1 MVDGPIGDGTRLMPD
16 GPPRP
21 AGEAG
26 EDGAERERPDDQHRQ
41 RKRTDRDGHDGRVG
55 RDGPDEQDGRDGQDG
70 RDAALRRLAHALLIA
85 AVSPALP
92 GIAHLRA
99 GRVRLGTALLFA
111 QALLVTGAAA
121 AAGEGRSLFLELSVR
136 PGWLLAVAAGA
147 VVLAVL
153 WAALI
158 VHSYAVLVPDGLS
171 PLWRLAGGT
180 TVSVLCLLVVVPP
193 LTVAHYGYLQRDLV
207 ESLFAEGPGPSR
219 TAGVHADAADPWAG
233 TPRLDVLLIGGDADT
248 GRPGVRTDSMT
259 LASIDTA
266 TGDTLLLSL
275 PRNLQHVPVW
285 SGTKRVPFPPEELLN
300 EVYESGVRDPGVLAG
315 GGHVRNPG
323 AELLKRTVAHILG
336 RPVPYYAMVDM
347 RSFRQIV
354 DAVGGV
360 RICVSDAVPVPRQQ
374 VPSGV
379 LKPGCRRLS
388 GREALWYGR
397 SRTDSS
403 DYARMSRQKCLMWA
417 LARQAGPLTV
427 LRSFQRLTEVFKHSV
442 STDLPQ
448 RLLPPLI
455 GLAAKIRNAEITS
468 LQFVPPVIST
478 WRPDYPEIRRLAARA
493 VRDSAAGAGGAGG
506 LHILSDNCA

>member
-1 MVDGPIGDGTRLMPD
+1 MVDGPIGDGTRLLPD
-16 GPPRP
+16 DPPP
-21 AGEAG
+21 AG
-26 EDGAERERPDDQHRQ
+26 EDGA
-41 RKRTDRDGHDGRVG
+41 GH
-55 RDGPDEQDGRDGQDG
+55 EQDGRDG
-70 RDAALRRLAHALLIA
+70 RDAALRRLAEALLIA

-92 GIAHLRA
+92 GVAHLRA
-99 GRVRLGTALLFA
+99 GRVRLGAALVFA
-111 QALLVTGAAA
+111 QALLLTGAAA
-121 AAGEGRSLFLELSVR
+121 AAGEGRSLFLEVSVR
-136 PGWLLAVAAGA
+136 PGWLLAVSAGA
-147 VVLAVL
+147 VVLAGL

-158 VHSYAVLVPDGLS
+158 VHSYAVLAPDGLS

-180 TVSVLCLLVVVPP
+180 TVSVLCLLAVVPP

-207 ESLFAEGPGPSR
+207 ESLFANGPGPSGR
-219 TAGVHADAADPWAG
+219 ASAPAEAADPWAG
-233 TPRLDVLLIGGDADT
+233 TPRLNVLLIGGDADV

-259 LASIDTA
+259 LASVDTA

-285 SGTKRVPFPPEELLN
+285 SGAGRVPFPPEELLN
-300 EVYESGVRDPGVLAG
+300 EVYETGIRDPGVLAG

-323 AELLKRTVAHILG
+323 AELLKRTVSHILG

-360 RICVSDAVPVPRQQ
+360 RICVADAVPVPKQQ
-374 VPSGV
+374 VPAGV

-397 SRTDSS
+397 SRTGSS

-427 LRSFQRLTEVFKHSV
+427 LRSFQRLTTIFKDSV
-442 STDLPQ
+442 STDLPR
-448 RLLPPLI
+448 RLLPPLVD
-455 GLAAKIRNAEITS
+455 LAGKIRNAEITS

-478 WRPDYPEIRRLAARA
+478 WRPDYRKIRRMAARA
-493 VRDSAAGAGGAGG
+493 VRDSGPGARGTAG
-506 LHILSDNCA
+506 LHILSNSCT

>member
-1 MVDGPIGDGTRLMPD
+1 
-16 GPPRP
+16 
-21 AGEAG
+21 
-26 EDGAERERPDDQHRQ
+26 
-41 RKRTDRDGHDGRVG
+41 
-55 RDGPDEQDGRDGQDG
+55 
-70 RDAALRRLAHALLIA
+70 
-85 AVSPALP
+85 

-99 GRVRLGTALLFA
+99 GRVRLGAALLFA
-111 QALLVTGAAA
+111 QALLLTGAAA

-180 TVSVLCLLVVVPP
+180 TVSVLCLLAVVPP

-207 ESLFAEGPGPSR
+207 ESLFTEGPGP
-219 TAGVHADAADPWAG
+219 AVHAGASADAHAADPFAG
-233 TPRLDVLLIGGDADT
+233 TRRLNVLLIGGDADV

-259 LASIDTA
+259 LASIDTG
-266 TGDTLLLSL
+266 TGNTLLLSL

-285 SGTKRVPFPPEELLN
+285 SGSRRVPFPPEELLN
-300 EVYESGVRDPGVLAG
+300 EVYESGIRDPGVLAG

-323 AELLKRTVAHILG
+323 AELLKRTVSHILG

-360 RICVSDAVPVPRQQ
+360 RVCVSDAVPVPKQQ
-374 VPSGV
+374 VPAGV
-379 LKPGCRRLS
+379 LKPGCRKLG

-397 SRTDSS
+397 SRTGSN

-427 LRSFQRLTEVFKHSV
+427 LRSFQRLTKVFKYSV

-455 GLAAKIRNAEITS
+455 GLAAKVRTAQVTS

-478 WRPDYPEIRRLAARA
+478 WRPDYPLIRRMAARA
-493 VRDSAAGAGGAGG
+493 VRDSAAGAAGTGG
-506 LHILSDNCA
+506 LHVLSDGCT